1 MAAKNALEEATLP
14 PSGHGSSCK
23 LASAIESKI
32 QEYALD
38 NNRSLT
44 EHNVV
49 AAYRHNVF
57 SNIASIASI
66 LQFPSSSWNTQF
78 LEMPISDSAHL
89 SADSGRGKRS
99 NYAIADAILRIDP
112 DKHDSAMSAHS
123 RILEDMKITAKY
135 FERIVPFEFKSL
147 SSGSY
152 HTMLGILGHTL
163 QEIFPWQRCSSEYCA
178 YEDGPKLGRE
188 PITGDPQGF
197 DAMISA
203 VNLIISD
210 WDGKTKEAY
219 DAMSNKDRTKY
230 TGHGKDMLQQ
240 VSLSTLFPISIDL
253 CLLDSYGQRWLSVTP
268 LMPCYTPEITNCCSS
283 GTGQARPY
291 TLATSSNL
299 TVLGKGL
306 PAVLGI
312 IRSTL
317 DCISQQYGTRQTA
330 LGS

>member
-1 MAAKNALEEATLP
+1 MAAKVALKKAALP
-14 PSGHGSSCK
+14 PSGQGSSWK
-23 LASAIESKI
+23 LASDIELKI
-32 QEYALD
+32 PEDALT
-38 NNRSLT
+38 RSLT

-49 AAYRHNVF
+49 AAYKHNVF
-57 SNIASIASI
+57 LNIASIASV
-66 LQFPSSSWNTQF
+66 LQFPSSSWDVQF
-78 LEMPISDSAHL
+78 LEMPISDSSHL

-99 NYAIADAILRIDP
+99 NYAIADAILRVDP
-112 DKHDSAMSAHS
+112 DKYDPAMSTHS
-123 RILEDMKITAKY
+123 QILEEIQIAAKY
-135 FERIVPFEFKSL
+135 FGRIVPFEFKSL

-152 HTMLGILGHTL
+152 RTMLGILGHTL

-188 PITGDPQGF
+188 PITGDPRGF
-197 DAMISA
+197 DATISA

-219 DAMSNKDRTKY
+219 DTMSDKDRTKY

-240 VSLSTLFPISIDL
+240 VCLFTLLPISIDS
-253 CLLDSYGQRWLSVTP
+253 CLLDSCGQRWLSVTP
-268 LMPCYTPEITNCCSS
+268 LMPCYTPEITNCYSS
-283 GTGQARPY
+283 GTGKTRPY

-306 PAVLGI
+306 PTVLGI

-317 DCISQQYGTRQTA
+317 DYIYQQYRTRQTA